1 MTVFLIIREFI
12 RITELEIVLFN
23 WQMPATYLTYF
34 VPITPSISMFSCI
47 LWQTQQNTRKFCDKF
62 VHWHEMSQESLT
74 YSWPMFP
81 MFPES
86 ARKPRF
92 SGILKGYKMGT
103 LARDGLKHSQQKF
116 GCSKLVVE
124 TLESEV
130 CFQNPVKHQIWS
142 CLQKQLLF
150 ANKSILDV

>member
-12 RITELEIVLFN
+12 RITELEIVLGN

-81 MFPES
+81 MFP
-86 ARKPRF
+86 
-92 SGILKGYKMGT
+92 
-103 LARDGLKHSQQKF
+103 
-116 GCSKLVVE
+116 
-124 TLESEV
+124 
-130 CFQNPVKHQIWS
+130 
-142 CLQKQLLF
+142 
-150 ANKSILDV
+150 